1 MKIIIF
7 GTGDYY
13 KKYKKW
19 FRTEDIVTLI
29 DNDPGKHGSHIDGHC
44 VLFPSEAVLCDYDY
58 IIILSVH
65 EISMR
70 EQLMSLGVDEKRIIG
85 YSRLPQY
92 PEIIISKKAVEIFTS
107 ENSVSDALKNIDM
120 KKAILLMSHN
130 LDFNG
135 ATLALYYAG
144 KCLKNNG
151 YEVIFA
157 SWNDGELK
165 HLLYEDK
172 IPVIIDSNL
181 ELCTSRESLWTE
193 RFDRIICNTLNYYYF
208 LSDRKSDGKYVWW
221 LHDPEMFYETIDK
234 ESLHKIDKNNLK
246 VYAAGSIA
254 QEAIQKYIP
263 DIEVGQLMFGL
274 PEVSVSHN
282 YGKVLEMAVIA
293 NVQEYKGQDILIEAL
308 KELIVE
314 EQKIIHV
321 RIIGNQESVFATNLK
336 EIAHILNE
344 TVEFIPPID
353 RGSIQKILNE
363 LDVLVCPS
371 RVDTMSISAVEAM
384 QNHVPCIVSDAT
396 GISDYI
402 EDGENGFIF
411 KNENS
416 TELAEKIRW
425 CINNR
430 TVLRTMGNKARKIY
444 EKYFTMDFFSERLLD
459 IVSNL
464 FES

>member
-19 FRTEDIVTLI
+19 FRTEDIVALI
-29 DNDPGKHGSHIDGHC
+29 DNDPGKQGNLIDGHY
-44 VLFPSEAVLCDYDY
+44 VLYPSEAVLCDYDY

-65 EISMR
+65 EKAMR
-70 EQLMSLGVDEKRIIG
+70 EQLISLDVDENRIIG
-85 YSRLPQY
+85 YSRLSQY
-92 PEIIISKKAVEIFTS
+92 PELIKSKKAVEIFVS
-107 ENSVSDALKNIDM
+107 ENDMSDILENIDT

-130 LDFNG
+130 LDLNG

-151 YEVIFA
+151 YEVIFV

-165 HLLYEDK
+165 HLLYKDK

-193 RFDRIICNTLNYYYF
+193 RFDKVVCNTLNYYYF
-208 LSDRKSDGKYVWW
+208 LSDRKSDGKYIWW

-246 VYAAGSIA
+246 VYAAGPIA

-282 YGKVLEMAVIA
+282 YGKVMEMAVIA

-308 KELIVE
+308 KELTEE
-314 EQKIIHV
+314 EQKRIHV
-321 RIIGNQESVFATNLK
+321 KIIGNQESVFATNLK
-336 EIAHILNE
+336 EIAQILNE

-353 RGSIQKILNE
+353 RDSIQRILDE

-371 RVDTMSISAVEAM
+371 RIDTMSLSAVEAI
-384 QNHVPCIVSDAT
+384 QHHVPCIVSDSV
-396 GISDYI
+396 GISAYI

-411 KNENS
+411 KNESS

-430 TVLRTMGNKARKIY
+430 IVLRTMGNKARMIY
-444 EKYFTMDFFSERLLD
+444 EKYFSMDIFNEKLLD
-459 IVSNL
+459 IVNNV

>member
-1 MKIIIF
+1 MRIIIF

-19 FRTEDIVTLI
+19 FRTEDIVALI
-29 DNDPGKHGSHIDGHC
+29 DNDLGKQGNQIDGHC
-44 VLFPSEAVLCDYDY
+44 VLSPSEAVLCDYDY

-65 EISMR
+65 EIVMK
-70 EQLMSLGVDEKRIIG
+70 EQLIALGVNEKKIIG

-92 PEIIISKKAVEIFTS
+92 PEIIKPKKAVEIFMS
-107 ENSVSDALKNIDM
+107 ENNVSDILKNIDT

-144 KCLKNNG
+144 RCLKHNG

-165 HLLYEDK
+165 QLLYEDN

-221 LHDPEMFYETIDK
+221 LHDHEMFYETIDQ
-234 ESLHKIDKNNLK
+234 ESLQKINKINLK
-246 VYAAGSIA
+246 VYAAGPIA
-254 QEAIQKYIP
+254 EEAIKKYIP
-263 DIEVGQLMFGL
+263 RLEVGQLMFGL
-274 PEVSVSHN
+274 PEVSVSHH
-282 YGKVLEMAVIA
+282 YGKILQAAVIA

-308 KELIVE
+308 KELSLE
-314 EQKIIHV
+314 EQKRIHV

-336 EIAHILNE
+336 EKADSLNE
-344 TVEFIPPID
+344 AVEFVPPLD
-353 RGSIQKILNE
+353 RDSIQKVLDE

-371 RVDTMSISAVEAM
+371 RVDTMSLSAVEAI
-384 QNHVPCIVSDAT
+384 QHHVPCIVSDSV
-396 GISDYI
+396 GISAYM
-402 EDGENGFIF
+402 EDGENGLIF
-411 KNENS
+411 ENENS
-416 TELAEKIRW
+416 TELVDKIRW

-430 TVLRTMGNKARKIY
+430 SVLRTMGNKARMIY
-444 EKYFTMDFFSERLLD
+444 EKYFTMDIFNERILD
-459 IVSNL
+459 IVTNV